1 MSKSIVKR
9 FVTSSALIL
18 TISSPII
25 ASGGSIGNVLA
36 EGESTTKSDSTVDN
50 LNQAIDARDLAHKEF
65 VDATVDYTLA
75 GKVLTSATETKDKA
89 DKSLKDAETIMS
101 DAEKVVSNSNKTIT
115 DSNKTVTEKTKV
127 VKEAEDRIEN
137 IKNVKEL
144 ATKKLETA
152 KTEKAEAD
160 ENIKDAKSVIT
171 KQNELI
177 KSSEQAIK
185 DADSSKDEPKAD
197 IKQFTKL
204 LNAAKED
211 LKEAQTPEDVQKADG
226 NVKTFETAIKQ
237 AQDKIDAADKIIK
250 DSQTAIKN
258 AKAEISKQNAIVTA
272 QTKISDAKQVIITA
286 QEKAVA
292 DNNKLISEQ
301 NEVITN
307 AKSDISKAESAITS
321 ANKAKTDAEEVIN
334 VNKPLIVTLK
344 QNATIS
350 DKVYTEAKSTYD
362 KAKTRLTKAESSLK
376 VAQSRVDALRA
387 ESIKDKLNNSVDN
400 SKQDNSNQD
409 AKAEDVVKSARVDYV
424 DENGKQVDS
433 LKYDLSE
440 LEKLVSSAKTSGV
453 KTDVSVKSILDSE
466 KSKLEALIGNDKTIV
481 LGSGRYSLTKVESTF
496 ENGDYVIKATVKT
509 VDELK
514 NTSEPKQLDK
524 SLTPNIDSNSAS
536 TNKTNDTSKPT
547 DTTTPNSNQTTQ
559 NSNQNSRANLLPNNS
574 TSNSSTT
581 NTSSTGNDTPAV
593 ETKGQTSSD
602 GVLTDMIFSKS
613 GSTVSF
619 KGMIDKSKLAKDQKL
634 EGDFGKVIL
643 SKADGTELATLTVG
657 NDYKFSGDL
666 KSEPK
671 EGETLI
677 IKYGG
682 NVYEIK
688 YSLGDSKKSVE
699 SNQSADNVS
708 GSQNQTTKQNV
719 KSGLL
724 PSTGQQNLIGWTVS
738 GVMMIV
744 ASIGTMIYKFKF
756 KKDAEK

>member
-1 MSKSIVKR
+1 MSKSIAKR

-204 LNAAKED
+204 LKAAQED
-211 LKEAQTPEDVQKADG
+211 LKEAKTPEDVQKADG

-321 ANKAKTDAEEVIN
+321 ANKAKTDAEEVIK

-400 SKQDNSNQD
+400 SKQDNRNQD

-524 SLTPNIDSNSAS
+524 KLTPNTDSNSAS
-536 TNKTNDTSKPT
+536 TNKNNDASKSS
-547 DTTTPNSNQTTQ
+547 DTTTSNSNQAT
-559 NSNQNSRANLLPNNS
+559 QNSRANLLPNNS
-574 TSNSSTT
+574 TSNSSTA
-581 NTSSTGNDTPAV
+581 NTSSTGNDTSVV

-619 KGMIDKSKLAKDQKL
+619 KGMIDKSKLGKDQKL

-688 YSLGDSKKSVE
+688 YSLDGSKKSVE

-724 PSTGQQNLIGWTVS
+724 PSTGQQNLIGWTVA

-756 KKDAEK
+756 KKDTEK

>member
-1 MSKSIVKR
+1 MSKSIAKR

-75 GKVLTSATETKDKA
+75 GKVLKSATETKDKA

-144 ATKKLETA
+144 ATKKLEDA
-152 KTEKAEAD
+152 KSDKGEAD
-160 ENIKDAKSVIT
+160 ENIKDAKSVIS

-237 AQDKIDAADKIIK
+237 AQAKIDAADKIIN

-258 AKAEISKQNAIVTA
+258 AKDEISKQNAIVAA

-321 ANKAKTDAEEVIN
+321 ANKAKTDAEEVIK

-387 ESIKDKLNNSVDN
+387 ESVKDEVNKSVDN
-400 SKQDNSNQD
+400 NKQNNNNQD
-409 AKAEDVVKSARVDYV
+409 AKSEDVVKSARVDYV
-424 DENGKQVDS
+424 YENGKQVDS

-514 NTSEPKQLDK
+514 NISEPKQLDK
-524 SLTPNIDSNSAS
+524 TLIPNTDSNSAS
-536 TNKTNDTSKPT
+536 TNKNNDASKSS
-547 DTTTPNSNQTTQ
+547 DTTTSNSNQAT
-559 NSNQNSRANLLPNNS
+559 QNSRANLLPNNS
-574 TSNSSTT
+574 TSNSSTA
-581 NTSSTGNDTPAV
+581 NTSSTGNDTSVV

-619 KGMIDKSKLAKDQKL
+619 KGMIDKSKLGKDQKL

-688 YSLGDSKKSVE
+688 YSLDGSKKSVE

-724 PSTGQQNLIGWTVS
+724 PSTGQQNLIGWTVA

-756 KKDAEK
+756 KKDTEK

>member
-1 MSKSIVKR
+1 MSKSIAKR

-75 GKVLTSATETKDKA
+75 GKVLTSATETKDKS

-177 KSSEQAIK
+177 KLSEQAIK

-204 LNAAKED
+204 LKAAQED
-211 LKEAQTPEDVQKADG
+211 LKEAKTPEDVQKADG

-321 ANKAKTDAEEVIN
+321 ANKAKTDAEEVIK

-387 ESIKDKLNNSVDN
+387 ESVKDKLNNSVDN

-409 AKAEDVVKSARVDYV
+409 TKAEDVVKSARVDYV

-481 LGSGRYSLTKVESTF
+481 LGSGRYSLIKVESTF

-524 SLTPNIDSNSAS
+524 TLTPNTDSNSAS
-536 TNKTNDTSKPT
+536 INKTNDTSKPS
-547 DTTTPNSNQTTQ
+547 DTRTSNSNQT
-559 NSNQNSRANLLPNNS
+559 SSNSRANLLPNNS

-581 NTSSTGNDTPAV
+581 NTSSTGNDTSAV

-619 KGMIDKSKLAKDQKL
+619 KGMIDKSKLGKDQKL

-688 YSLGDSKKSVE
+688 YSLDGSKKSVE

-724 PSTGQQNLIGWTVS
+724 PSTGQQNLIGWTVA

-756 KKDAEK
+756 KKDTEK

>member
-1 MSKSIVKR
+1 MSKSIAKR

-204 LNAAKED
+204 LKAAQED
-211 LKEAQTPEDVQKADG
+211 LKEAKTPEDVQKADG

-258 AKAEISKQNAIVTA
+258 VKAEISKQNAIVTA

-321 ANKAKTDAEEVIN
+321 ANKAKTDAEEVIK

-387 ESIKDKLNNSVDN
+387 ESVKDKLNNSVDN

-409 AKAEDVVKSARVDYV
+409 TKAEDVVKSARVDYV

-524 SLTPNIDSNSAS
+524 SLTPNTDSNSAS
-536 TNKTNDTSKPT
+536 TNKTNDTSKSSDART
-547 DTTTPNSNQTTQ
+547 SNSNQT
-559 NSNQNSRANLLPNNS
+559 SSNSRANLLPNNS
-574 TSNSSTT
+574 TSDSSTT
-581 NTSSTGNDTPAV
+581 NTSSTGNDTSAV

-602 GVLTDMIFSKS
+602 GVLVDMIFSKS

-688 YSLGDSKKSVE
+688 YSLGDSEKSVE
-699 SNQSADNVS
+699 SNQSADKVS
-708 GSQNQTTKQNV
+708 GSQTTKQNV

-724 PSTGQQNLIGWTVS
+724 PSTGQQNLIGWTVA